1 MHAVNH
7 AITALAI
14 KKLAKPAPLA
24 PLLISVQTMEILWVG
39 FHFAGFEWTEVGENV
54 RSIADIHLAH
64 MPWSHSVL
72 MTGIVALIFAAIG
85 LMIWKRATIAQALA
99 TGVFSHIALDL
110 LTHAPDIQLA
120 PFMGDAKYGLGFYGS
135 APVIAFVIEVIYGLA
150 IWRWVGGGKGLL
162 ALIVL
167 FNASSFTL
175 YMPFLPFSPFMGDV
189 SAYTGVQLAGI
200 VAIQIAVTLPLV
212 YFLAPKWMRAP
223 Q

>member
-14 KKLAKPAPLA
+14 KKVGKSAPLA

-39 FHFAGFEWTEVGENV
+39 FHFAGVEWTEVGENV

-85 LMIWKRATIAQALA
+85 LMIWKRATIALALA
-99 TGVFSHIALDL
+99 AGVFSHIALDL

-120 PFMGDAKYGLGFYGS
+120 PFMADAKYGLGFYGS

-150 IWRWVGGGKGLL
+150 VWRWVSGGKGLL
-162 ALIVL
+162 ALIIL
-167 FNASSFTL
+167 FNAAAFTS
-175 YMPFLPFSPFMGDV
+175 YVPIIGGEMNDDPMAFAQFVG
-189 SAYTGVQLAGI
+189 
-200 VAIQIAVTLPLV
+200 IQIAVTLPLA
-212 YFLAPKWMRAP
+212 YFLAPKWMRAR